1 MRSVSAGRPQP
12 NLGAVTT
19 VWYKL
24 ATVVTFIPM
33 LTSPLFFIITAPLL
47 LSFYIQRFC
56 RKKESQRAAVLLSLG
71 LDNARDDDDDDAR
84 NKKKKF
90 IGFFHPYW

>member
-1 MRSVSAGRPQP
+1 MD
-12 NLGAVTT
+12 
-19 VWYKL
+19 KL

-33 LTSPLFFIITAPLL
+33 LTSPLFFILTAPLL

-56 RKKESQRAAVLLSLG
+56 RKKESQCAAVLSSLG
-71 LDNARDDDDDDAR
+71 LDNARDDDDAR